1 MNIPKTPIA
10 IWGASGHALAV
21 SNAVS
26 LCGQYEIIGYL
37 DNLNPNRKGEIFNG
51 KPVLGG
57 LEALAAL
64 NQQGVNHIALGFGH
78 CRARVELVGTLKKNN
93 FQIITVI
100 HPTAVVADSTD
111 IGEGTIISASV
122 VIDPKCKIGR

>member
-1 MNIPKTPIA
+1 MSSIVLLALERRLVEKRSRVNVPKTPIA

-26 LCGQYEIIGYL
+26 LCGQYDIIGYL

-64 NQQGVNHIALGFGH
+64 N
-78 CRARVELVGTLKKNN
+78 
-93 FQIITVI
+93 
-100 HPTAVVADSTD
+100 
-111 IGEGTIISASV
+111 
-122 VIDPKCKIGR
+122 